1 MQRKGITFFLLFSPR
16 CSHQLYVLCGEIDT
30 GVKAWSDR
38 KMKALVQIDVCTP
51 IFRKGWDV
59 NVQIGLYCLLVACG
73 LHDLPNLKG
82 LSAPTMR
89 PHPLSATRSYTVE
102 TSTNIEHRRNAK
114 SKTEATSIS

>member
-1 MQRKGITFFLLFSPR
+1 
-16 CSHQLYVLCGEIDT
+16 
-30 GVKAWSDR
+30 
-38 KMKALVQIDVCTP
+38 MKALVQIDVCTP

-89 PHPLSATRSYTVE
+89 PHLKRYTVLHCRDKHK
-102 TSTNIEHRRNAK
+102 HRAQAK
-114 SKTEATSIS
+114 CEK